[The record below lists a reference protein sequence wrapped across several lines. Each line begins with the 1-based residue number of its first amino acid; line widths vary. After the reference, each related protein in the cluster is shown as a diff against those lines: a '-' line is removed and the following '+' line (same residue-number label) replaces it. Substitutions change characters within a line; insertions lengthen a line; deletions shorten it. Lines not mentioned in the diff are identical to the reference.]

1 VTLYRKFLPTHLF
14 AAVALY
20 TLALFSGAIPAQA
33 ASVSSQA
40 QVPTTHIL
48 AIGKLTGVLTP
59 LQRKAIMPQEVRDTV
74 NLALAGKID
83 QWWSMQDRTGVIF
96 LLNVTSPDEANAMLA
111 TLPLGKAGLMRFT
124 LIPVGPLGPLRIL
137 TDDH

>member
-1 VTLYRKFLPTHLF
+1 MTLYRKFLSTQVL

-20 TLALFSGAIPAQA
+20 TFFTGTIPAQA

-48 AIGKLTGVLTP
+48 AIGKLTGTATP
-59 LQRKAIMPQEVRDTV
+59 SQRKAIMPQEVRDTV

-83 QWWSMQDRTGVIF
+83 QWWAMQDRTGVIF
-96 LLNVTSPDEANAMLA
+96 LLNVTSPDEANAMLSK
-111 TLPLGKAGLMRFT
+111 LPLGKAGLMRFT
-124 LIPVGPLGPLRIL
+124 LIPVGPLSPLRIL
-137 TDDH
+137 TDNH